1 MNTIQVFAIE
11 YWNGET
17 HDDAWSGILASSGIF
32 ATRELAEEEIKKL
45 QIYRDH
51 RMREEIESGYVF
63 PNNENETWKVVP
75 IDFHS

>member
-1 MNTIQVFAIE
+1 MKTIQVFAIQ

-45 QIYRDH
+45 QIYHDYRI
-51 RMREEIESGYVF
+51 REEIAQGYVF
-63 PNNENETWKVVP
+63 PNNESETWEVVT